1 MSAQNAPRRALPARP
16 SKEHLHKQAK
26 RLAKSEALRLADAQ
40 RRLARDYGHR
50 DWAALMR
57 AIEATAAALARA
69 SEVAPGA
76 DEILAEELRTAAYA
90 LGRLLGKVDVEDILA
105 KIFNDFCIG
114 K

>member
-1 MSAQNAPRRALPARP
+1 MPVVVLNTPVVKPTAGAAQTGSP
-16 SKEHLHKQAK
+16 
-26 RLAKSEALRLADAQ
+26 
-40 RRLARDYGHR
+40 
-50 DWAALMR
+50 
-57 AIEATAAALARA
+57 LARA